1 MQLVRLAG
9 GRGTSWRCGDLVFK
23 PADLTDAELAWM
35 DTALRPRVVDATIR
49 VSLPLRARSG
59 RRQVAGWIALPYLRG
74 HHPQGRWHE
83 IAAVGRAFS
92 QLTSSLD
99 RPSFLDR
106 RDDPWARADRFAW
119 GELDIPDVP
128 PLVAALLRLRRPV
141 IDPPT
146 LVHGDLT
153 ENVLL
158 DPQEPPAVLDLS
170 LYWRPPSFATAVVA
184 VDAVCFHA
192 AATDLLA
199 QLDPAREF
207 AQYVL
212 RALLFRIGTDL
223 VTGGSDLRPY
233 TPVVRW
239 LGR

>member
-1 MQLVRLAG
+1 
-9 GRGTSWRCGDLVFK
+9 
-23 PADLTDAELAWM
+23 
-35 DTALRPRVVDATIR
+35 
-49 VSLPLRARSG
+49 
-59 RRQVAGWIALPYLRG
+59 
-74 HHPQGRWHE
+74 
-83 IAAVGRAFS
+83 
-92 QLTSSLD
+92 
-99 RPSFLDR
+99 
-106 RDDPWARADRFAW
+106 
-119 GELDIPDVP
+119 
-128 PLVAALLRLRRPV
+128 VAALLRLRRPV